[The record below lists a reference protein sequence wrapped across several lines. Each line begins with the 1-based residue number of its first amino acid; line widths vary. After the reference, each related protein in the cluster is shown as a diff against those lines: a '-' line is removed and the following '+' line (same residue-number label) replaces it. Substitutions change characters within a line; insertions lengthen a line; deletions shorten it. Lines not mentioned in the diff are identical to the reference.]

1 MSLAT
6 PCCAGRAAICL
17 PSGPLPTDDLSH
29 LCALPLTTATHPTTS
44 HADTCC
50 PSPCPGQHP
59 PCHVHPPTD
68 PMLGTPP
75 HSSR

>member
-29 LCALPLTTATHPTTS
+29 LCALPLTTATHPTTA
-44 HADTCC
+44 ADKLPLRSVSLLP
-50 PSPCPGQHP
+50 PSWAGDRPIRSAEPLP
-59 PCHVHPPTD
+59 SWVT
-68 PMLGTPP
+68 
-75 HSSR
+75 

>member
-6 PCCAGRAAICL
+6 PCCAGGAAICL

-50 PSPCPGQHP
+50 SPLLPWDAP
-59 PCHVHPPTD
+59 AASNP
-68 PMLGTPP
+68 PP
-75 HSSR
+75 HEALPLDM